1 MAWRFFM
8 VLVGGVALLSG
19 CSMCDSPYD
28 YCGPVV
34 DAGFHP
40 ADVRAGSRAA
50 MPALAPESIPAP
62 PPPPVTPPSASD
74 SAPAMDDPP
83 EMEDST
89 ATSVMRPR
97 LRYAR

>member
-1 MAWRFFM
+1 MTWRF
-8 VLVGGVALLSG
+8 VVALVVGMAPLSG

-40 ADVRAGSRAA
+40 ADVRAGSRAS
-50 MPALAPESIPAP
+50 MPSFAPEPIPTP
-62 PPPPVTPPSASD
+62 PKPPVAPTESD
-74 SAPAMDDPP
+74 PMNEMDEPPAMDDF
-83 EMEDST
+83 E